1 MSAPTAISQ
10 TGLTKIYIENFKG
23 IGSEIRIDLKPITLL
38 FGANSVGKST
48 IMQALQYVREVLE
61 RNNANPD
68 RTMQGGNFVDLG
80 GFRNLVHLRDTTR
93 HIAIQIELSLG
104 GEGLPDLVPEAF
116 DDWQTDDS
124 KVWAFYNLLHETR
137 NRVESVS
144 VKLVIAWSHLRDK
157 AVVIGYQVGANGE
170 WLAEINATD
179 DGRDVSI
186 SINEIN
192 PIFMRQF
199 TQEDMDK
206 NLEYYLR
213 SSENSVASGDSV
225 APNIETHYTIWPHI
239 IETVTNAGMEKT
251 GEGLRE
257 WLSGFDSALPRL
269 GELLHIPA
277 PDVIGAENVYIAREF
292 TAFISSLIVG
302 PGLLVRDELR
312 KMRYVGPIRHVPA
325 RDFDASLTKDEA
337 GWADGLAGW
346 EALLTGQQSLI
357 DDVSRWMADEDK
369 LNTGYAIERRWV
381 REVRSEWL
389 DLIGSEELNPQRKW
403 MLNKAIEGLLT
414 KPRIGLI
421 DTKSGL
427 EMQSRDVG
435 IGISQVLP
443 VVVAALEP
451 SASLVTI
458 EQPELHI
465 HPSVQVGLGDLLI
478 YSVLRHDMSFLIET
492 HSEHLILRLLRR
504 IRETSEGNLPSGFPS
519 VSPEMI
525 GVYYVGR
532 GEDGVQI
539 KSLPVDEAGEFT
551 ESWPKGFFDER
562 AGELF

>member
-1 MSAPTAISQ
+1 MAISRM
-10 TGLTKIYIENFKG
+10 GLTKIGIENFKG
-23 IGSEIRIDLKPITLL
+23 VGQEVQIDLKPVTLL

-48 IMQALQYVREVLE
+48 IMQALQYMREVLE

-68 RTMQGGNFVDLG
+68 RTLQGGDFVDLG

-93 HIAIQIELSLG
+93 HISIQVEMSLG
-104 GEGLPDLVPEAF
+104 GKGLPDLVPEAF

-124 KVWAFYNLLHETR
+124 RVWAFYNLLHGTK

-144 VKLVIAWSHLRDK
+144 VRLEVAWSHLRDK
-157 AVVIGYQVGANGE
+157 TVVVGYQVGANGE
-170 WLAEINATD
+170 WLAEINASD

-186 SINEIN
+186 SMNEIN
-192 PIFMRQF
+192 PIFMHPIPQKDLDRNREHF
-199 TQEDMDK
+199 
-206 NLEYYLR
+206 LR
-213 SSENSVASGDSV
+213 THPGAAGHGSAE
-225 APNIETHYTIWPHI
+225 PQKIETHYTVWPHI
-239 IETVTNAGMEKT
+239 IETVTDAGLEKT

-257 WLSGFDSALPRL
+257 WLTGFDSALPRL

-277 PDVIGAENVYIAREF
+277 PEVTGAENVYIAREF

-312 KMRYVGPIRHVPA
+312 RLRYVGPIRHVPA
-325 RDFDASLTKDEA
+325 RDFDASLTRDEA

-346 EALLTGQQSLI
+346 EALLTGQQSLV

-369 LNTGYAIERRWV
+369 LNTGYAIERRWM
-381 REVRSEWL
+381 REVRAEWL
-389 DLIGSEELNPQRKW
+389 DLLGSGELPPERRW
-403 MLNKAIEGLLT
+403 MLHKAIETLQAR
-414 KPRIGLI
+414 PRIGLI
-421 DTKSGL
+421 DTRSGL
-427 EMQSRDVG
+427 EMQPRDVG

-465 HPSVQVGLGDLLI
+465 HPSVQVGLGDLLV
-478 YSVLRHDMSFLIET
+478 YSILRYDMSFLIET
-492 HSEHLILRLLRR
+492 HSEHLVLRLLRR
-504 IRETSEGNLPSGFPS
+504 IRETTEGDLPPGFPP
-519 VSPEMI
+519 VLPEMI

-532 GEDGVQI
+532 GEKGMEIQF
-539 KSLPVDEAGEFT
+539 LPVDTAGEFT
-551 ESWPKGFFDER
+551 RSWPSGFFDER

>member
-1 MSAPTAISQ
+1 MSVLNAFSQ

-23 IGSEIRIDLKPITLL
+23 IGSEVQIDLKPITLL

-68 RTMQGGNFVDLG
+68 RTLQGGDFVDLG

-93 HIAIQIELSLG
+93 HIAIQIDLSLG
-104 GEGLPDLVPEAF
+104 GQGLPDLVPEAF

-124 KVWAFYNLLHETR
+124 RVWAFYNLLHETR
-137 NRVESVS
+137 NRIESVS
-144 VKLVIAWSHLRDK
+144 VKLVIAWSHLRDQ

-192 PIFMRQF
+192 SIFMHPF
-199 TQEDMDK
+199 TQKDLDK
-206 NLEYYLR
+206 KLDYLQKNA
-213 SSENSVASGDSV
+213 NSIVSGDTG
-225 APNIETHYTIWPHI
+225 AHTIETHYTIWPHI
-239 IETVTNAGMEKT
+239 IETVTNAGMERT

-302 PGLLVRDELR
+302 PGLLMRDELR
-312 KMRYVGPIRHVPA
+312 RMRYVGPIRHVPA

-346 EALLTGQQSLI
+346 ETLLTGQQSLI

-389 DLIGSEELNPQRKW
+389 DLIGSDELNPQRKW
-403 MLNKAIEGLLT
+403 MLYKAIESLLT

-451 SASLVTI
+451 SASLVMV

-478 YSVLRHDMSFLIET
+478 YSVYRHNMNFLIET

-504 IRETSEGNLPSGFPS
+504 IRETSAGDLPLNSPP
-519 VSPEMI
+519 VSPDMI
-525 GVYYVGR
+525 GVYYVDR
-532 GEDGVQI
+532 GENGVQI

>member
-1 MSAPTAISQ
+1 MTINH
-10 TGLTKIYIENFKG
+10 TGLTKICIENFKG
-23 IGSEIRIDLKPITLL
+23 VGPEVQIDLKPITLL

-93 HIAIQIELSLG
+93 HISIQVELSLG

-124 KVWAFYNLLHETR
+124 KVWDFYNLLHETR

-144 VKLVIAWSHLRDK
+144 VRLVVAWSHLRDK
-157 AVVIGYQVGANGE
+157 TVVVGYQVGANGE

-179 DGRDVSI
+179 DGRDVSV

-192 PIFMRQF
+192 PIFMHPF
-199 TQEDMDK
+199 TQRDMDR
-206 NLEYYLR
+206 NLERFLR
-213 SSENSVASGDSV
+213 LNASVATTGN
-225 APNIETHYTIWPHI
+225 AEPEKIETHYTIWPHI
-239 IETVTNAGMEKT
+239 IETVTDAGMEKT

-257 WLSGFDSALPRL
+257 WLTGFDSALPRF

-277 PDVIGAENVYIAREF
+277 PDVTGAENVYIAREF

-325 RDFDASLTKDEA
+325 RDFDASLTKDES

-346 EALLTGQQSLI
+346 EALLTGQQSLVN
-357 DDVSRWMADEDK
+357 DVSRWMADEDK

-381 REVRSEWL
+381 REVRAEWL
-389 DLIGSEELNPQRKW
+389 DLIGSEELTSEHLR
-403 MLNKAIEGLLT
+403 MLHKTMESLLA

-421 DTKSGL
+421 DTVSGL

-443 VVVAALEP
+443 VVVAALDP
-451 SASLVTI
+451 SASLVMI

-478 YSVLRHDMSFLIET
+478 YSILRYDMNFLIET

-504 IRETSEGNLPSGFPS
+504 IRETSEGGLPPGFPP
-519 VSPEMI
+519 VLPEMI

-532 GEDGVQI
+532 GENGVEI
-539 KSLPVDEAGEFT
+539 KSLPVDNAGEFT

>member
-1 MSAPTAISQ
+1 MNMPNAFNQ
-10 TGLTKIYIENFKG
+10 TGLTRIYIENFKG
-23 IGSEIRIDLKPITLL
+23 ISSEVQIDLKPVTLL

-68 RTMQGGNFVDLG
+68 RTLQGGDFVDLG
-80 GFRNLVHLRDTTR
+80 GFRNLVHLRDTAR
-93 HIAIQIELSLG
+93 HITIQIDLSLG
-104 GEGLPDLVPEAF
+104 GQGLPDLVPEAF

-124 KVWAFYNLLHETR
+124 RVWAFYNLLHETR
-137 NRVESVS
+137 SRIESVS
-144 VKLVIAWSHLRDK
+144 VKLVIAWSHLRDQ

-192 PIFMRQF
+192 SIFMHPF
-199 TQEDMDK
+199 SQEDLDK
-206 NLEYYLR
+206 KLDYLR
-213 SSENSVASGDSV
+213 KTADSAVSGD
-225 APNIETHYTIWPHI
+225 AGTHIIETHYTVWPHI

-302 PGLLVRDELR
+302 PGLLMRDELR
-312 KMRYVGPIRHVPA
+312 RMRYVGPIRHVPA

-346 EALLTGQQSLI
+346 ETLLTGQQSLI

-389 DLIGSEELNPQRKW
+389 DLIGSDDLNPQRKW
-403 MLNKAIEGLLT
+403 MLYKTIESLLT

-451 SASLVTI
+451 SASLVMV

-478 YSVLRHDMSFLIET
+478 YSVYRHNMNFLIET

-504 IRETSEGNLPSGFPS
+504 IRETSAGDLPPDFLP
-519 VSPEMI
+519 VSPDMI
-525 GVYYVGR
+525 GVYYVDR
-532 GEDGVQI
+532 GENGVQI
-539 KSLPVDEAGEFT
+539 KSLPVDESGEFT

>member
-1 MSAPTAISQ
+1 MGTPMAQ
-10 TGLTKIYIENFKG
+10 TGLTRICIENFKG
-23 IGSEIRIDLKPITLL
+23 IGSEVQVDLKPITLL

-48 IMQALQYVREVLE
+48 IMQALQYMREVLE

-68 RTMQGGNFVDLG
+68 RTLQGGNFVDLG

-93 HIAIQIELSLG
+93 HISIQVELSLG
-104 GEGLPDLVPEAF
+104 GKGLPDLVPEAF

-144 VKLVIAWSHLRDK
+144 VKLVVAWSHLRDK
-157 AVVIGYQVGANGE
+157 TVVVGYQVGANGQ

-192 PIFMRQF
+192 PIFMRLFSQKK
-199 TQEDMDK
+199 MDK
-206 NLEYYLR
+206 NLEYFSWL
-213 SSENSVASGDSV
+213 NADAVASGRAE
-225 APNIETHYTIWPHI
+225 APENETTYTIWPHI

-277 PDVIGAENVYIAREF
+277 PDVTGAENVYIAREF

-346 EALLTGQQSLI
+346 EALLTGQQSLV

-369 LNTGYAIERRWV
+369 LNTSYAIERRWV
-381 REVRSEWL
+381 REVRAEWL
-389 DLIGSEELNPQRKW
+389 DWIGSEELTPERQW
-403 MLNKAIEGLLT
+403 MLHKAMEALPV

-421 DTKSGL
+421 DTRSGL

-478 YSVLRHDMSFLIET
+478 YSILRYGMNFLIET

-504 IRETSEGNLPSGFPS
+504 IRETSEGRVPSGFPP
-519 VSPEMI
+519 VFPEMI

-532 GEDGVQI
+532 GENGVQI
-539 KSLPVDEAGEFT
+539 TSLPVDKTGEFT